1 MVTPFIL
8 LFKNKYFPFLW
19 ASQIFSQLTINIINF
34 TLVTRIFEQTGSTI
48 AVSLLWV
55 TYALPAVLFLPL
67 AGPIVDTVSRKSI
80 LFFTNLLQGAVVLLF
95 LGTGDQIYSF
105 FPLVFL
111 YSALNQ
117 FYIPAEA
124 ASIPDVVT
132 TKDLPFANSLFLI
145 TTQITF
151 ILGFGAGGPLFSLF
165 GPKMVFVIGSL
176 LLLIAA
182 ISVTFLSEKASN
194 HSSLKS
200 NLILYWTD
208 FAKGLKYLKN
218 EKGVLF
224 PIIILSSGFALLSVM
239 GAIFPLIGT
248 EILSSS
254 VRNSGVNIF
263 IPAGIGALV
272 GSILTPKL
280 IQKFRKRR
288 IIEAGLTLITLVLV
302 FLSLFVPTLVT
313 FERTRLIMG
322 MICIFLIGISA
333 VTIFIPSQ
341 TVIQERTPQI
351 LRGRILSTM
360 SFFVSLASLIP
371 LIFGAAI
378 AELLSIKAVLLLIA
392 GATAITLYYST
403 QIGDRYILK
412 NP

>member
-1 MVTPFIL
+1 MVSPFVQ

-19 ASQIFSQLTINIINF
+19 VSQILSQLTLNIINF
-34 TLVTRIFEQTGSTI
+34 TLVARIFEHTGSAI

-80 LFFTNLLQGAVVLLF
+80 LFFTNLLQGGVVLLF

-124 ASIPDVVT
+124 SSIPDLVS

-145 TTQITF
+145 TSQITF
-151 ILGFGAGGPLFSLF
+151 ILGFGAGGPLLSLL
-165 GPKMVFVIGSL
+165 GKNMVFVIGSL
-176 LLLIAA
+176 LLLTAA
-182 ISVTFLSEKASN
+182 ISVTFLSEKTAAP
-194 HSSLKS
+194 SSLKS
-200 NLILYWTD
+200 NLIQYWSD
-208 FAKGLKYLKN
+208 FTSGLKFLKN

-224 PIIILSSGFALLSVM
+224 PIIVLSSGFTLLSVM

-248 EILSSS
+248 EILASS

-263 IPAGIGALV
+263 IPAGLGALV
-272 GSILTPKL
+272 GSVLTPRL
-280 IQKFRKRR
+280 ILKFRKRR
-288 IIEAGLTLITLVLV
+288 IIEFGLMLISIVLV
-302 FLSLFVPTLVT
+302 FFSLFVPTLT
-313 FERTRLIMG
+313 TYERTRLVLG
-322 MICIFLIGISA
+322 MVCIFLIGLAA
-333 VTIFIPSQ
+333 VSIFIPSQ
-341 TVIQERTPQI
+341 TVIQERTPQL

-360 SFFVSLASLIP
+360 SFFVSLSSLVP
-371 LIFGAAI
+371 LIFGAAV
-378 AELLSIKAVLLLIA
+378 AEFLSIKAVLLLIA
-392 GATAITLYYST
+392 IASAITLYYST

-412 NP
+412 KP